1 MKLSI
6 ALAQINTHLGDVHAN
21 LEKHISLIKEA
32 RAAGTDLLVFPELSL
47 TGYVLQ
53 DLVPTVARR
62 PNPNEPVFRPLLKA
76 SQDIDLVVLEA
87 GHNFFFFK
95 CKILAFT

>member
-1 MKLSI
+1 MKFSI
-6 ALAQINTHLGDVHAN
+6 ALAQINTRLGNVTAN
-21 LEKHISLIKEA
+21 LEKHLSLIKDA

-62 PNPNEPVFRPLLKA
+62 PNPDDPVFKPLLNT
-76 SQDIDLVVLEA
+76 SRDIDLVVGFVDVDE
-87 GHNFFFFK
+87 
-95 CKILAFT
+95 